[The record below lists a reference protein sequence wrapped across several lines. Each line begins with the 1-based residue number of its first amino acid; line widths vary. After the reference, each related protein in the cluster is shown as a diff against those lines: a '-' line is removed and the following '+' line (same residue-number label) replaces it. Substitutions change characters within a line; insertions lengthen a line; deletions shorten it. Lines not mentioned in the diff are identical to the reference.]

1 MKEENIIEKKYSINI
16 HYLNSKLN
24 EYTFPFLLKDFKK
37 DIIPIFD
44 FSSNTFDKLNY
55 IFQENIDN
63 KIVLDFKT
71 EESYKKEI
79 SKLKAINKN
88 KDINIYIE
96 KNNNIIEE
104 NDFEAHIKSLVQN
117 EIKNEDDRIIQRL
130 KYKGNKMQEIKIRDK
145 RCQLCNKYIEGNM
158 YKTLFNDNEEFYCEN
173 CSIDIQEPLFNID

>member
-37 DIIPIFD
+37 DIISIFD

-79 SKLKAINKN
+79 LKLKAINKG
-88 KDINIYIE
+88 
-96 KNNNIIEE
+96 
-104 NDFEAHIKSLVQN
+104 S
-117 EIKNEDDRIIQRL
+117 
-130 KYKGNKMQEIKIRDK
+130 
-145 RCQLCNKYIEGNM
+145 
-158 YKTLFNDNEEFYCEN
+158 
-173 CSIDIQEPLFNID
+173 